1 MCVHLLSPIVN
12 PYLHSNP
19 NLMCRSPH
27 QCRIAFVFGEC
38 YFLLFYVTF
47 KLPELGFAVK
57 YLFYFVVFI
66 NGELFPLLLAGI
78 LHSLPH
84 QSWLWRTRTQHLS
97 SQPCVWYHVLKEKK
111 MPLGIYSLLLSFFDR
126 WKSEKMLSML
136 LNLVLFYSFPEMMT
150 FRFPDQPFP
159 AMEIIAA
166 DQVICVLISDDA
178 QHIFIVNIVN

>member
-1 MCVHLLSPIVN
+1 MWHCHVNSWSDTALLCIAFCLKVSFWGKERKYEMCVHLLSPIVN
-12 PYLHSNP
+12 PYLHRNP
-19 NLMCRSPH
+19 NSMRRSPH

-38 YFLLFYVTF
+38 YFLLFYVTL

-66 NGELFPLLLAGI
+66 NCELFPLLLAGI

-111 MPLGIYSLLLSFFDR
+111 CRL
-126 WKSEKMLSML
+126 E
-136 LNLVLFYSFPEMMT
+136 
-150 FRFPDQPFP
+150 
-159 AMEIIAA
+159 
-166 DQVICVLISDDA
+166 
-178 QHIFIVNIVN
+178 FIVCFFLSLIVEKAKKCLVCFWT